1 MSENDLLTKSL
12 EDTVLTRR
20 SFLKWSAAL
29 GGTMALAGGGLK
41 FGLKTAERAAA
52 QSAEKAIATGCAH
65 NCGGRCQL
73 ITHVKD
79 GVIVRITSD
88 PSEDSITAPALRGC
102 MRGHAYR
109 RRVYYPTRLQ
119 YPLKRTGK
127 RGEGKFQ
134 RISWDEA
141 TSMAASQ
148 IQNIKNKYG
157 NAAIF
162 LLYGSAAGSQT
173 LGRGTAARLLN
184 LIGGYIDY
192 YNNYSWACIQK
203 ATPYIYGTQTCGA
216 TRNDWLKSKYILMW
230 SWNPAEMIDGTNTMW
245 YVKQARLQG
254 AKTVVIDPRLS
265 MSAAGLA
272 DQWVPLYPG
281 TDAALMSSMAYVII
295 SENLHD
301 QEFLDKYVVGFDDD
315 HLPEGVPAGNSY
327 KSYILGT
334 KDGVPKTPQWA
345 EAITGV
351 PAETITQIA
360 RDYASLKP
368 SVLYQGY
375 GMQRRAYGEST
386 VMAGISLAVITGNV
400 GIPGGWASG
409 TAFEPVG
416 PQGGGLSTGK
426 NPVTYKVPLY
436 KWPDLMYRATEMT
449 PEDDGVVGLGTGE
462 KHLPTNVKL
471 LWEVSGQSLLNQQGD
486 INSVAEKLADE
497 SLVEF
502 ILVNEQFMTPSSKYA
517 DLILPACTW
526 METSGVT
533 KNWKYGAT
541 FINMPKVIEPLYESK
556 SDYDICAEIA
566 NKLGVGQDYTQGKT
580 AEDWVQEWVAAAQ
593 KADSKFPSY
602 AEFAAKGYYQWQ
614 YPDIHDSMADFRADP
629 GANPLQTPSGK
640 IELFSK
646 TLWDMS
652 KPDVIPAIAK
662 YIPEWE
668 GVSDSLRKK
677 YPLMGLTH
685 HYMRHSH
692 STEDNIDWNAE
703 AWPQRAFINNLD
715 AEARGIKDG
724 DMVRVYNDRGQMI
737 LPARVTKRNMPGVI
751 DIPTGG
757 WWEPDENGID
767 RHGAVNILTSPK
779 VTPLAFGN
787 PQGTFLVEVE
797 KV

>member
-1 MSENDLLTKSL
+1 MTKTSFLTKTL
-12 EDTVLTRR
+12 TNTVLTRR

-29 GGTMALAGGGLK
+29 GGTAALSGGLK
-41 FGLKTAERAAA
+41 FGLKAVEKATAASSET
-52 QSAEKAIATGCAH
+52 AIATGCSH

-73 ITHVKD
+73 ITHVQD
-79 GVIVRITSD
+79 GVIVRISSD
-88 PSEDSITAPALRGC
+88 PSADAPDDPALRGC

-127 RGEGKFQ
+127 RGEGKFEQ
-134 RISWDEA
+134 ISWDEA
-141 TSMAASQ
+141 TSLAATQ
-148 IQNIKNKYG
+148 IQNIINKYG

-184 LIGGYIDY
+184 LIGGFVDY
-192 YNNYSWACIQK
+192 YNNYSWAAIQK

-216 TRNDWLKSKYILMW
+216 TRNDWLQSKYILMW

-245 YVKQARLQG
+245 YVKQARLNG

-265 MSAAGLA
+265 MSAVGLA
-272 DQWVPLYPG
+272 DQWVPIYPG
-281 TDAALMSSMAYVII
+281 TDAALMSAMAYVII
-295 SENLHD
+295 SENLHE
-301 QEFLDKYVVGFDDD
+301 QAFLDKYVVGFDEA
-315 HLPEGVPAGNSY
+315 HMPEGIPAGNSY
-327 KSYILGT
+327 KSYIQGVQ
-334 KDGVPKTPQWA
+334 DGIPKTPQWA

-351 PAETITQIA
+351 PQETIVQLA
-360 RDYASLKP
+360 RDYATLKP
-368 SVLYQGY
+368 SMLYEGY

-386 VMAGISLAVITGNV
+386 IMAGISLPVITGNV

-409 TAFEPVG
+409 IALEPVG
-416 PQGGGLSTGK
+416 PAGGGLSTGT
-426 NPVTYKVPLY
+426 NPISYKVPVY
-436 KWPDLMYRATEMT
+436 KWSDLMYRATEMT
-449 PEDDGVVGLGTGE
+449 AAEDGVTGLGPNE
-462 KHLPTNVKL
+462 AHLPTNIKL
-471 LWEVSGQSLLNQQGD
+471 LWQVSGQTLLNQHGD
-486 INSVAEKLADE
+486 INSVASKLADE

-502 ILVNEQFMTPSSKYA
+502 ILVHEQFMTPSSKFA

-533 KNWKYGAT
+533 KNWKYGST
-541 FINMPKVIEPLYESK
+541 FINMPKVIEPLYQSK

-566 NKLGVGQDYTQGKT
+566 NKLGVSQQYTEGKT
-580 AEDWVQEWVAAAQ
+580 AEDWVQDWVAVAQ
-593 KADSKFPSY
+593 KADPSFPSY
-602 AEFAAKGYYQWQ
+602 QEFAAKGYYHWI
-614 YPDIHDSMADFRADP
+614 YPTIQDSMASFRQDP
-629 GANPLQTPSGK
+629 VANPLQTPSGK

-646 TLWDMS
+646 TLWDMG
-652 KPDVIPAIAK
+652 KPETIPALGK

-668 GVSDSLRKK
+668 GVSDPLRSK
-677 YPLMGLTH
+677 YPLLGLTH

-703 AWPQRAFINNLD
+703 AWPQRAYINNLD
-715 AEARGIKDG
+715 AAARGIKDG

-751 DIPTGG
+751 DIPSGG
-757 WWEPDENGID
+757 WWEPDQNGVD
-767 RHGAVNILTSPK
+767 RHGAVNILTSLK

-797 KV
+797 KA